1 MILLDTDHINVL
13 SYPQSRQGIDLA
25 ARMRAADQAFATTDI
40 TLEEQA
46 RGWLAKVNQARDV
59 ANQVPYYERF
69 VGLVAFF
76 SRWQIIPF
84 DDRAAAE
91 FKSLRKQRIRIG
103 AMDLKIA
110 SIARVQGAKL
120 LSANLRDFRQV
131 PGLDVENWLS

>member
-1 MILLDTDHINVL
+1 M
-13 SYPQSRQGIDLA
+13 
-25 ARMRAADQAFATTDI
+25 
-40 TLEEQA
+40 
-46 RGWLAKVNQARDV
+46 AKINQAKDV
-59 ANQVPYYERF
+59 VKQVPYYERF

-76 SRWQIIPF
+76 SRWQILPF

-91 FKSLRKQRIRIG
+91 FMGLRKQRVRIG

-110 SIARVQGAKL
+110 SVALVRGAKL